1 MKKLDLSKI
10 NFELAKIP
18 LIEEYINELIK
29 ELAKKGVIELEEDK
43 DELYKNKLD

>member
-18 LIEEYINELIK
+18 LIEEYINELVK
-29 ELAKKGVIELEEDK
+29 ELVEKGIIEVED
-43 DELYKNKLD
+43 DDNELYKNNLD